1 MPGSKNRCTEISPTN
16 QSMMEKMTMLERL
29 IKEMEEHIDC
39 DEFEEVQ
46 EKCLFQIEKENFG
59 ISAVEPLLLFIEKH
73 PLSDFGMPGAIVHY
87 VEQFYKKGYEDLLIT
102 SVIRR
107 PTLHTVWMI
116 NRIKNAGENS
126 DQYEKILNDI
136 LERQDIE
143 EKIKELVL
151 NFLEQ

>member
-1 MPGSKNRCTEISPTN
+1 MI
-16 QSMMEKMTMLERL
+16 ERL

-39 DEFEEVQ
+39 DDFEEVQ
-46 EKCLFQIEKENFG
+46 EKCLSQIEKANLG
-59 ISAVEPLLLFIEKH
+59 ISAVEPLLLFIERH
-73 PLSDFGMPGAIVHY
+73 PLSNFGIPGAIVHY

-126 DQYEKILNDI
+126 DKYEKILNDI
-136 LERQDIE
+136 LEKQDIE
-143 EKIKELVL
+143 EKIKNSVKK
-151 NFLEQ
+151 FI

>member
-1 MPGSKNRCTEISPTN
+1 MI
-16 QSMMEKMTMLERL
+16 EKL

-39 DEFEEVQ
+39 DDFEEVQ
-46 EKCLFQIEKENFG
+46 ERCMLQIEKENLG
-59 ISAVEPLLLFIEKH
+59 ISAVEPLLLFMERH

-87 VEQFYKKGYEDLLIT
+87 VEKFYKKGYEDLLIA

-107 PTLHTVWMI
+107 PTVHTVWML

-136 LERQDIE
+136 LEKQGIE
-143 EKIKELVL
+143 DEIKNAVKEFV
-151 NFLEQ
+151 